1 MGYWLKSYTD
11 ILDDPKYHRM
21 PERAQLA
28 MHEIFLVAKMIE
40 TDELTGLVPCV
51 EDIAFYS
58 RKSIEYWNE
67 VIPELLKSKII
78 NKNGDGYLIVN
89 YVKRQQAIPP
99 TIRAKKSKEANLF
112 KIKSSQK
119 PENSI
124 FDLPESSGIYKITC
138 TNSGR
143 FYIGASKNI
152 LHRVNVHLSNMKRA
166 SSHPLYE
173 DFHSSKM
180 DYSDVKVEVLC
191 ECDDEIELGKME
203 SKYIDEYKNLPEFAN
218 KENYGKNHHSWNE
231 SATNRWGDTDREQIE
246 NRESTDSAKTPD
258 PSYEDCTPDGEPIQ
272 EKKKKKPKDERSM
285 SPAIVSFRR
294 LTGLYPPKVNYEQ
307 VISVL
312 GDNPD
317 ELKMKR
323 CYQDWCARG
332 FKPTNINW
340 LLDWYVNGVP
350 IRGKPSGTLIG
361 ADAVKAELIRLDQ
374 EAKNG

>member
-89 YVKRQQAIPP
+89 YVKRQQAIP
-99 TIRAKKSKEANLF
+99 
-112 KIKSSQK
+112 
-119 PENSI
+119 
-124 FDLPESSGIYKITC
+124 
-138 TNSGR
+138 
-143 FYIGASKNI
+143 
-152 LHRVNVHLSNMKRA
+152 
-166 SSHPLYE
+166 
-173 DFHSSKM
+173 
-180 DYSDVKVEVLC
+180 
-191 ECDDEIELGKME
+191 DDERMRQYRKRKNDKNMSEDQDRTE
-203 SKYIDEYKNLPEFAN
+203 EPQDSYADETPRNGER
-218 KENYGKNHHSWNE
+218 EI
-231 SATNRWGDTDREQIE
+231 TDREQIE
-246 NRESTDSAKTPD
+246 NRESTDSAKNPD

-272 EKKKKKPKDERSM
+272 KKKKKKPKDERSM
-285 SPAIVSFRR
+285 SPAIISFRR

-307 VISVL
+307 IISVL
-312 GDNPD
+312 GDHPD

-361 ADAVKAELIRLDQ
+361 ADAVKAELQRLEQ
-374 EAKNG
+374 EANNGG